1 MKNNILTI
9 GSIAYDYIM
18 NFDGKFKDNIMVD
31 KIHILNVC
39 FITDRLTKEF
49 GGTAGNIAYNLK
61 LLGENPIIYASVGK
75 DYQDYA
81 KWIKHNKINKDGI
94 DISTKHYTATAHII
108 TDQDDNQITAF
119 HKGASSIFNDKELR
133 KIISKGNIKLAIVS
147 PFNKQSMLR
156 AVRILKKNK
165 IPTIFDP
172 GQWAGEFNK
181 SDYQSVIPGLKMIIG
196 NDYEMSMINKVSGLD
211 VREMNKACEYIIT
224 TKGAKGSEIYYKGKK
239 IIIKPGKPKNTSDPT
254 GAGDAFRAGV
264 IKGIVNNMSIEEMGQ
279 LGSITSLY
287 TVEKYGTQTHRFT
300 KKELKSRYR
309 KNYKES
315 IKI

>member
-18 NFDGKFKDNIMVD
+18 NFDGKFRDSIMVD

-39 FITDRLTKEF
+39 FNADRLTKEF

-61 LLGENPIIYASVGK
+61 LLGENPIILASVGK

-81 KWIKHNKINKDGI
+81 QWMTRHKISQDGI
-94 DISTKHYTATAHII
+94 NISTKHYTATAHII

-119 HKGASSIFNDKELR
+119 HKGASSIFSDKQLR
-133 KIISKGNIKLAIVS
+133 KIITQGNITLAIVS
-147 PFNKQSMLR
+147 PFDKRSMIK
-156 AVRILKKNK
+156 AVVILKQNK

-172 GQWAGEFNK
+172 GQWAGEFSK
-181 SDYQSVIPGLKMIIG
+181 DDYRRLMPGLKMIVG
-196 NDYEMSMINKVSGLD
+196 NDYEISMINKISGMS
-211 VREMNKACEYIIT
+211 VKMMNNVCDYVII
-224 TKGAKGSEIYYKGKK
+224 TKGAKGSEIYYEGKK
-239 IIIKPGKPKNTSDPT
+239 VKIKPGKPKNTSDPT

-264 IKGIVNNMSIEEMGQ
+264 IKGMVNNMSIEEMGQ

-287 TVEKYGTQTHRFT
+287 TVEKYGTQTHGFT
-300 KKELKSRYR
+300 KKEIENRYR
-309 KNYKES
+309 KNYKKS